1 MLKNLS
7 KSLSNAFRK
16 LSGNEKIT
24 PNNIKE
30 AIKEIQLCLIEADVA
45 YEVAN
50 AVCDK
55 IKSEAIGQK
64 IADQLSPSE
73 ALMGITHQALIEI
86 MTSKQESRIKIK
98 QNGLSTILLVGL
110 QAAGKTTFASK
121 LANHFKE
128 QGKSVLLTSTDIH
141 RPAAMEQLKGLAD
154 KKEVAYWQSPDNCT
168 PETITKNAID
178 HAQQQHHDVLII
190 DTAGRI
196 PKDLEKITELKK
208 IEKAAKPIET
218 LLVIDAMSGQDA
230 ATTTKLFNQSVSL
243 SGIILTKT
251 DAESRAGAAL
261 SCTWITGLPIKL
273 IGYGEKDGI
282 SEFSAENTA
291 NQILDQGDLTG
302 LIKTMEQ
309 HANQSR
315 TETMTEKI
323 KQGKFDFNDFLYQLN
338 MLNNMGGLGKILSML
353 PGANQMEQL
362 TENIDEKEFTC
373 WRAIIQSM
381 TEWERSQPQLM
392 KIRSRTERIRKGAGV
407 SNEAMKSFIKKFNKM
422 QKSLKRMSA
431 LTKKFG
437 NLGQMSDLFKN
448 N

>member
-7 KSLSNAFRK
+7 RSLTNTFRK

-45 YEVAN
+45 FDVAK

-55 IKSEAIGQK
+55 IKAEAIGQK

-73 ALMGITHQALIEI
+73 ALMAITHQALVEI
-86 MTSKQESRIKIK
+86 MTSEHESKIKIR

-121 LANHFKE
+121 LANHFKK

-154 KKEVAYWQSPDNCT
+154 KKEVAYWQSPNDCT
-168 PETITKNAID
+168 PETITRNAID
-178 HAQQQHHDVLII
+178 YAQQQHHDVLII

-196 PKDLEKITELKK
+196 PKDQEKITELKK

-230 ATTTKLFNQSVSL
+230 ATTTELFNDSVSL
-243 SGIILTKT
+243 SGVILTKT

-273 IGYGEKDGI
+273 IGYGEQDGI

-315 TETMTEKI
+315 TETMAEKI

-381 TEWERSQPQLM
+381 TDWERSQPQLINI
-392 KIRSRTERIRKGAGV
+392 KSRTERIRKGAGV

-422 QKSLKRMSA
+422 QKSLKRMSVLA
-431 LTKKFG
+431 KKFG
-437 NLGQMSDLFKN
+437 NLGQMPDIFKK
-448 N
+448 